1 MAVMTPKNERILER
15 LVVLAGN
22 GQIVQ
27 DALEQLNRELPAPP
41 SIEQLV
47 ERIVALRNQ
56 ATQESNVHAAAA
68 MS

>member
-15 LVVLAGN
+15 LVALAGN

-27 DALEQLNRELPAPP
+27 DALAQLNRELPDPP
-41 SIEQLV
+41 NIEQLV

-56 ATQESNVHAAAA
+56 ATQEANVHTATALP
-68 MS
+68 